1 MILSDKV
8 IDFAF
13 GKAKA
18 VDKLSSDK
26 EVPNDNEKVLEEL
39 EKNKSSEEA
48 STGEA
53 TTEAASVDGE

>member
-1 MILSDKV
+1 MILADKV
-8 IDFAF
+8 IDLAF